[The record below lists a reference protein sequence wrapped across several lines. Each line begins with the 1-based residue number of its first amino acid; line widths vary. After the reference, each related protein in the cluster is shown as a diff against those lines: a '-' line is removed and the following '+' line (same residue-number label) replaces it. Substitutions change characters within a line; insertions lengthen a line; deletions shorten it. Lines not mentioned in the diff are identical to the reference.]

1 MPRNARIR
9 IAELEAQVAARDARI
24 AELEAQVAARDAR
37 IAELEA
43 QVKALTRRVAE
54 LEAQLRRNSTNS
66 SKPPSSDPPGVRRP
80 PREPTGRRAGGQPG
94 HEFHE
99 RELLPPEQV
108 NRVIEVPAPERCHS
122 CNEKLEGGQREVHR
136 HQMVEIPPL
145 QPLVTEVRC
154 HAVEC
159 AHCGTLNRALAP
171 EAVGHVFGERL
182 SAMVCLLVG
191 KYRLS
196 KRLVRDALSDLLG
209 VRLSL
214 GAIGNR
220 EKEMSAALSGPVAQ
234 AEQYVRDQDAAHLDE
249 TGWYEGKVQGHHRRA
264 WLWLAATALVAVF
277 RISSSHGGEVAKA
290 LLGED
295 FAGFLITDRWSA
307 YNWYETALRQLCW
320 SHLTRDFQGFI
331 DRGGESARI
340 GQALMEERNR
350 MFKWW
355 HQVRDGT
362 MSREDFAR
370 RMSEVEQE
378 VGRLLRQASVCAE
391 DETAGT
397 AAKILQLEEALW
409 TFVQVEGLEPTN
421 NFAERLLRPCV
432 MYRKTSLGTQSPEG
446 SRFVERIL
454 TAVTTLDLQQRNV
467 LEFLTDLLYAHR
479 RGLPL
484 PSLLPFS
491 TTAQTLPPA

>member
-1 MPRNARIR
+1 MPRNARLR
-9 IAELEAQVAARDARI
+9 IEELEAQVAERDARI
-24 AELEAQVAARDAR
+24 AELE
-37 IAELEA
+37 E
-43 QVKALTRRVAE
+43 QVKVLTRRVAE
-54 LEAQLRRNSTNS
+54 LEARLRRNSTNS

-80 PREPTGRRAGGQPG
+80 LRVRTGRRPGGQPG

-99 RELLPPEQV
+99 RELVPPEQV
-108 NRVIEVPAPERCHS
+108 DRFIDVPAPERCHS
-122 CNEKLEGGQREVHR
+122 CNEKLEGGQGQVVR
-136 HQMVEIPPL
+136 HQLVEIPPL
-145 QPLVTEVRC
+145 KPLVTEVRC
-154 HAVEC
+154 HELEC
-159 AHCGTLNRALAP
+159 AHCGALNRALHVP
-171 EAVGHVFGERL
+171 EATGHVFGERL

-196 KRLVRDALSDLLG
+196 KRLVRDVLSELLG

-220 EKEMSAALSGPVAQ
+220 EKEMSEALSEPVAQ
-234 AEQYVRDQDAAHLDE
+234 AEQYVRDQDTAHLDE
-249 TGWYEGKVQGHHRRA
+249 TGWYEGKVDGHHRRA

-277 RISSSHGGEVAKA
+277 RISSSHGSEVAKA

-295 FAGFLITDRWSA
+295 FAGFLTTDRWSA
-307 YNWYETALRQLCW
+307 YNWYDTALRQLCW
-320 SHLTRDFQGFI
+320 SHLTRDFQNFI

-355 HQVRDGT
+355 HRVRDGT

-370 RMSEVEQE
+370 RMREVEQE
-378 VGRLLRQASVCAE
+378 VGRLLRQAAVCAQE
-391 DETAGT
+391 ETARV
-397 AAKILQLEEALW
+397 AAKILQLEEAMW

-454 TAVTTLDLQQRNV
+454 TAVTTLGLQQRNV
-467 LEFLTDLLYAHR
+467 LEYLTDLLHAYR

-491 TTAQTLPPA
+491 TTAQASLPA